1 MYRIID
7 SASTGKTSRL
17 LLLAKENEGVVVC
30 LNPIKLRQKA
40 YNYGITG
47 VCIISYEDYMN
58 HNYTSNKVFIDDVE
72 DFLRFQNPDVAGYT
86 LNKD

>member
-40 YNYGITG
+40 YSYGITG
-47 VCIISYEDYMN
+47 VSIISYEDYVN
-58 HNYTSNKVFIDDVE
+58 NNYSNNKVFIDDVE
-72 DFLRFQNPDVAGYT
+72 DFLRFMNPCVVGYT